1 MAKRIIIKMK
11 NRRVLFVHDGP
22 LYIDSEGQYYSV
34 HFTDKLIE
42 QYLKLGDFV
51 TIVMRVV
58 KLAKPKKKN

>member
-1 MAKRIIIKMK
+1 MK

-42 QYLKLGDFV
+42 QYLKLGDFCYN
-51 TIVMRVV
+51 RNEGG
-58 KLAKPKKKN
+58 KAGEAEKKN